1 MFTTLTIYVC
11 LLLVTPKW
19 NIGYPNWICFYFTEY
34 YDTLQPRF
42 IYLPFFGFTRFSQ
55 LKSLFGNVYS
65 KRFPTRSLSRIFPMF
80 YSVANVSELQFFGSV
95 YSQEHLLMTVS
106 DKNICDKQFDL
117 LVFPRNLLKFGF
129 NIVIGILQ
137 CLYSKCCSSNYF
149 WLSLLIY
156 GNQSISLRGDL
167 VVTYN
172 ENCSIGLHIR
182 LPFFSC
188 FILFFDF

>member
-1 MFTTLTIYVC
+1 MILC
-11 LLLVTPKW
+11 NNDL
-19 NIGYPNWICFYFTEY
+19 
-34 YDTLQPRF
+34 F
-42 IYLPFFGFTRFSQ
+42 ILAFSWFTRFTY
-55 LKSLFGNVYS
+55 LKWLFRNVYL
-65 KRFPTRSLSRIFPMF
+65 KRFPTRSLSSVFPMF
-80 YSVANVSELQFFGSV
+80 YSVAYVSELYFFVSV
-95 YSQEHLLMTVS
+95 YSQEHHLMALS
-106 DKNICDKQFDL
+106 DKNICNKQFDL

-149 WLSLLIY
+149 WLQLLIY

-167 VVTYN
+167 VVTYD